1 MRFFASLRMTGKPA
15 LSSRYETTGDE
26 CLSEVKQ
33 FFRFRF
39 SKEADL
45 RFISHHDL
53 MRLCERALRRA
64 HLPVAMSEGFNPRPR
79 ISLPASLG
87 VGISGCNEV
96 LDFEL
101 DEWVRPDEVMR
112 RLAAQLPDGIE
123 LKSVQNLPSKP
134 DRCPTQHSY
143 RIPLLEGHPVTE
155 ESVRELLAAERLL
168 VRRRS
173 KGRIKTLDIRPFIE
187 RIRCEDGAILLL
199 LRATEQGT
207 ARPEEVL
214 EALGCRPGVHYLR
227 GAMQRTHV
235 SLSSPP

>member
-1 MRFFASLRMTGKPA
+1 M
-15 LSSRYETTGDE
+15 
-26 CLSEVKQ
+26 SEVKQ
-33 FFRFRF
+33 FFRIRF

-64 HLPVAMSEGFNPRPR
+64 HLPVAMSQGFNPRPR

-87 VGISGCNEV
+87 VGISGRNEV

-101 DEWVRPDEVMR
+101 DEWVRPDEVRR

-123 LKSVQNLPSKP
+123 LKSLQTPPSKP
-134 DRCPTQHSY
+134 DRRPTQHSY
-143 RIPLLEGHPVTE
+143 SIPLLEDHPVTE

-168 VRRRS
+168 VHRRRE
-173 KGRIKTLDIRPFIE
+173 GRVKTLDIRPFIE
-187 RIRCEDGAILLL
+187 RIRCEDGEIRLL
-199 LRATEQGT
+199 LRVTEQGT

-214 EALGCRPGVHYLR
+214 EALGCKPGVHYLK
-227 GAMQRTHV
+227 GAIQRTHV
-235 SLSSPP
+235 NLSSPL